1 MLHNNLLKPVLT
13 TWKNPPLRLKNLS
26 DAQARLCVDQVSQ
39 LFVHV
44 PLSIKYIIS
53 RHLIYAGEIIQLH
66 KYDHGFRFSMD
77 QIIWA
82 RAPAKNFRCLEAE
95 LELWNLSYG
104 FTALLQAIVAYDIN
118 MHLQRETYF
127 SYFSTG
133 YDLHNFVQ
141 V

>member
-1 MLHNNLLKPVLT
+1 MVFGFQWTKSFEPELQPKTL
-13 TWKNPPLRLKNLS
+13 
-26 DAQARLCVDQVSQ
+26 DAWRQSWSC
-39 LFVHV
+39 
-44 PLSIKYIIS
+44 
-53 RHLIYAGEIIQLH
+53 E
-66 KYDHGFRFSMD
+66 
-77 QIIWA
+77 
-82 RAPAKNFRCLEAE
+82 
-95 LELWNLSYG
+95 LSYG